1 MSSMSMLSR
10 LPTVFSIIISDPGI
24 ILFMPIIVSVSVDTR
39 DSFTMRFGPLHS
51 WPPGLS
57 LLGFLRVEI
66 LGASAPQSRL
76 RRVQQCISAAVQQC
90 RVQAGGRVIF
100 HIGTHTA
107 LHQGQLASF
116 QCTINVWLQNKSF
129 IHKHTKATLKLSVFR
144 IPQSSSKFHLGMVA
158 NVTN

>member
-39 DSFTMRFGPLHS
+39 DSFTMRFGPLNS

-76 RRVQQCISAAVQQC
+76 RRVHQCSSAECRLVAGSYFISE
-90 RVQAGGRVIF
+90 
-100 HIGTHTA
+100 HTRHCTRGSLPVSSA
-107 LHQGQLASF
+107 LSMFGF
-116 QCTINVWLQNKSF
+116 KINHLYTS
-129 IHKHTKATLKLSVFR
+129 TLKLSVFR
-144 IPQSSSKFHLGMVA
+144 IPQSSSKFHLGIVA

>member
-39 DSFTMRFGPLHS
+39 DSLTMRFGPLNS

-57 LLGFLRVEI
+57 SLGFLRVEI

-76 RRVQQCISAAVQQC
+76 RRMHQCSSAQC
-90 RVQAGGRVIF
+90 GVQAGGRVIF

-144 IPQSSSKFHLGMVA
+144 IPQSSSKFHLGIVA